1 MMLDGQESRQ
11 GESDHEASQFSL
23 SLHNEDV
30 SSAAA
35 ALTSLLRS
43 PLHERGKQQ
52 YHSQKGCDNRE
63 IGSPFSEE
71 ITLQDD

>member
-1 MMLDGQESRQ
+1 MLGGQESRQ
-11 GESDHEASQFSL
+11 GESDHEASQFSV

-35 ALTSLLRS
+35 PLTSLLRS
-43 PLHERGKQQ
+43 PLLHETGG
-52 YHSQKGCDNRE
+52 SNSIQKGCDNRE
-63 IGSPFSEE
+63 IGSPFSGE